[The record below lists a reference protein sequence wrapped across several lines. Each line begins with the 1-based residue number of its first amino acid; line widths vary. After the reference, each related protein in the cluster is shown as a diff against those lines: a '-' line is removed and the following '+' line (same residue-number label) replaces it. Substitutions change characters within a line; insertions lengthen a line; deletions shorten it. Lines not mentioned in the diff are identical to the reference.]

1 MHCPILHCTVLQC
14 SALSTPIPIHSSSIP
29 SIPFFSVLLGI
40 RSDIAEN
47 GQEAVDAVLKKGDK
61 YDVIFMDHTMPVMVS
76 YILIMSIIVLVLV
89 LLLVLIRYHVYV
101 GVVVDYIQVIL

>member
-1 MHCPILHCTVLQC
+1 MIALHCPMLHCTVLKC
-14 SALSTPIPIHSSSIP
+14 SALSTPILIFSSPIPIHSSSIP
-29 SIPFFSVLLGI
+29 SIPFFSFSVPLGI

-76 YILIMSIIVLVLV
+76 CFLIIEMMLLL
-89 LLLVLIRYHVYV
+89 LLLVLKEF
-101 GVVVDYIQVIL
+101 